1 MPTLDIDFVRNQFPA
16 FSEPSLKDWAFFD
29 NAGGSY
35 TCQQVIKRLT
45 SYYTET
51 KVQPYHPYPTAQK
64 AGKALDTSYRALA
77 AYLNVGEDEVHL
89 GPSTSQNT
97 YVLAHAFK
105 TLLQEGDEIIVT
117 NQDHEA
123 NSGCWR
129 QLAGEGIIVREW
141 KVDPDT
147 GALNLEQLDS
157 LLTDKTRIVAYPHCS
172 NIVAYWNPVEEIN
185 RRIRRV
191 GAVSIVDGVAAAPH
205 GLPDIGALGADIYLF
220 SLYKTWGPHLGLMTI
235 KRTLMEKLSNQGHYF
250 HDDLPRKRLL
260 PAGPDHA
267 QIAAAAG
274 ILDYLNAI
282 HDHHFETNVTVPEH
296 RSAVNQLIKTHENG
310 LTQPLLDWLMKRD
323 DIRLLGSGVA
333 DDRAPTVSILPLR
346 KTLPNV
352 QTILT
357 EHKLMTGVAHFYA
370 PRLLEA
376 MNISPDVG
384 VLRLSFLHYTTG
396 RDMEQLIEGLAAA
409 LGS

>member
-97 YVLAHAFK
+97 YVLAHAFR

>member
-97 YVLAHAFK
+97 YVLAHAFR

-296 RSAVNQLIKTHENG
+296 RSAVNQLIRTHENG

>member
-64 AGKALDTSYRALA
+64 AGKALDSSYRALA

-97 YVLAHAFK
+97 YVLAHAFR

>member
-97 YVLAHAFK
+97 YVLAHAFR

-296 RSAVNQLIKTHENG
+296 RSAVNQLTRTHENG